1 MHPCNKDAQ
10 PRVRSHVACVALA
23 PEAAL
28 VVPGTPAAPA
38 AHASWFPIDTH
49 VCVPQRETKVIAD
62 SGRGRAPGPVA
73 IFIAAPADFFRRAQ
87 PAGRCAAHPE
97 FVRSLRFVRSLVF
110 LYIQHF
116 CTESITLPKSGT
128 ELFLSARSGTDLSTW
143 VWSA

>member
-38 AHASWFPIDTH
+38 AHASCFPIDTH
-49 VCVPQRETKVIAD
+49 VCDPQRETKVIAD

-87 PAGRCAAHPE
+87 QAVRTRAGVLRTPSSCALLGSCALLYFCISSI
-97 FVRSLRFVRSLVF
+97 FVLSQLLYLKVVLNYFCPQDLVP
-110 LYIQHF
+110 I
-116 CTESITLPKSGT
+116 
-128 ELFLSARSGTDLSTW
+128 
-143 VWSA
+143 